1 MNPYRQDAPR
11 PRDESERKELE
22 AFSRNVRAAAKQS
35 APVRV
40 AQWIHHTLLIG
51 LVFGVPLWGLITK
64 APSPFVILHLVIVLP
79 VFCAA
84 VLYEWRVRRRRMRDG
99 VTAALAIKRQWPDD
113 EATFHV
119 CIRSVK
125 SPNPPASHA
134 ARSRERATLRSGPAH
149 HSVQDQGLK

>member
-22 AFSRNVRAAAKQS
+22 AFSRNVRAAPKQS

-40 AQWIHHTLLIG
+40 AQWIHRTLLIG

-64 APSPFVILHLVIVLP
+64 APSPFVILHLVIVVP

-99 VTAALAIKRQWPDD
+99 VTAALATKRRWPEN

-119 CIRSVK
+119 FEKLYPEREVAEPSSLARGSK
-125 SPNPPASHA
+125 S
-134 ARSRERATLRSGPAH
+134 
-149 HSVQDQGLK
+149 